1 MTRRQIVVCFTSFVL
16 NNFEI
21 RIKENF
27 DTQYHVSQNNR
38 FHYDLKLIRNLTIPQ
53 AQHPNVGGSTL

>member
-1 MTRRQIVVCFTSFVL
+1 MTKRQIVACFTSFVL

-21 RIKENF
+21 RIKKNF

-38 FHYDLKLIRNLTIPQ
+38 LHYDLKLICNLTIPKT
-53 AQHPNVGGSTL
+53 QHLNVGGSIL